1 MSTTRI
7 PPPLQSLSAGGI
19 SPGPSPG
26 RKQSRQPLS
35 RTICP
40 SSQGIQ
46 LDTMT
51 MCSMMLRP
59 ALVLDR
65 HMPAKGVL
73 AALDGCA
80 QSRTMALLLSKL
92 STWPRRRRLMHASSM
107 VDYTP
112 SFVAA

>member
-26 RKQSRQPLS
+26 SKQSRQPLS

-40 SSQGIQ
+40 SSQGPQ

-51 MCSMMLRP
+51 MCLMMLRP

-65 HMPAKGVL
+65 HMRAKSAL

-80 QSRTMALLLSKL
+80 HSHTTALLLSKL
-92 STWPRRRRLMHASSM
+92 STWPSRRRLMHGSS
-107 VDYTP
+107 VVYYAP
-112 SFVAA
+112 YLVAA